1 MFNHIGGNN
10 VIDQQDKT
18 TSQTLNPLDNDPLV
32 ENPPELELQFSEDA
46 VISGNKSAF
55 PLEIIQS
62 HDVVSKSRYHDIMG
76 EGDE

>member
-32 ENPPELELQFSEDA
+32 ENPPELEL
-46 VISGNKSAF
+46 
-55 PLEIIQS
+55 
-62 HDVVSKSRYHDIMG
+62 
-76 EGDE
+76 